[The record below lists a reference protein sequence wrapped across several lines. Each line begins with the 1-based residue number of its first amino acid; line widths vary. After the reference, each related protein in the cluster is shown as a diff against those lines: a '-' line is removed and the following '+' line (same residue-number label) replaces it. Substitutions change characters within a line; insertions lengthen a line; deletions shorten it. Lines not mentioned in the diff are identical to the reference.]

1 MNPLRE
7 GRMLSDEM
15 TEVSRALSFSS
26 DEPAVMFRLAWYV
39 VASKPN
45 LILEEHSEAESQDFQ
60 GSAKFS
66 LRIAGEEA
74 YVIVKVTESKSS
86 IELIALGPDEV
97 ALAVYL
103 DDHLQAMN
111 GALAKYQSLPEE
123 DKSKLRRALVAKT
136 CWDRVVREILN
147 RAPVSDIYLQVA
159 HGREMMIKA
168 TEGENGVP
176 PLTLTTA
183 AWLTKIES
191 LPRDETMPGNIASE
205 LAKKS
210 IEWKKETHEVIC
222 RYI

>member
-1 MNPLRE
+1 MSE
-7 GRMLSDEM
+7 EM
-15 TEVSRALSFSS
+15 TEVSRKLNYSS
-26 DEPAVMFRLAWYV
+26 VDPAVVFRLAWYV

-66 LRIAGEEA
+66 LRIAGEA
-74 YVIVKVTESKSS
+74 AHAGIQVTETQSAV
-86 IELIALGPDEV
+86 ELSVQGHDEV

-103 DDHLQAMN
+103 DDHIQAMDN
-111 GALAKYQSLPEE
+111 TLAKYQALPEDE
-123 DKSKLRRALVAKT
+123 KSKLRRALVAKT
-136 CWDRVVREILN
+136 CWDRVVKEILA
-147 RAPVSDIYLQVA
+147 RAPVNNVYTQVA

-168 TEGENGVP
+168 TEGDENVP
-176 PLTLTTA
+176 SATLTSA

-210 IEWKKETHEVIC
+210 IEWKRETQNIIS

>member
-1 MNPLRE
+1 MNT
-7 GRMLSDEM
+7 EM
-15 TEVSRALSFSS
+15 TEVSRKLNYSNV
-26 DEPAVMFRLAWYV
+26 DPDVVFRLAWYV

-45 LILEEHSEAESQDFQ
+45 LILEEHSEAESQDFK

-74 YVIVKVTESKSS
+74 HAAIQVTKAQSAV
-86 IELIALGPDEV
+86 ELSAQGHDEIALS
-97 ALAVYL
+97 VYV
-103 DDHLQAMN
+103 DDHIQAMDST
-111 GALAKYQSLPEE
+111 LSKYQALSEE
-123 DKSKLRRALVAKT
+123 DKAKLKKALVAKT
-136 CWDRVVREILN
+136 CWDRVVKEILAK
-147 RAPVSDIYLQVA
+147 APLSDVYVQVA

-168 TEGENGVP
+168 TEGEESIP
-176 PLTLTTA
+176 SATLTTA

-210 IEWKKETHEVIC
+210 IEWKRETQNIIS

>member
-1 MNPLRE
+1 MNE
-7 GRMLSDEM
+7 EM
-15 TEVSRALSFSS
+15 TEVSRKLNYSS
-26 DEPAVMFRLAWYV
+26 VDPAVVFRLAWYV

-74 YVIVKVTESKSS
+74 HTAIQVTETQSAV
-86 IELIALGPDEV
+86 ELSAQGHDEV
-97 ALAVYL
+97 ALSAYL
-103 DDHLQAMN
+103 DDHIKAMENTLSKFQA
-111 GALAKYQSLPEE
+111 LPED
-123 DKSKLRRALVAKT
+123 DKAKLKKALVAKT
-136 CWDRVVREILN
+136 CWDRVVKEILSK
-147 RAPVSDIYLQVA
+147 APVNDVYIQVA

-168 TEGENGVP
+168 TEGEESIP
-176 PLTLTTA
+176 SATLTTA

-191 LPRDETMPGNIASE
+191 LPREDTMPGNIASE

-210 IEWKKETHEVIC
+210 IEWKRETQNIIS